1 MKFLIGCFG
10 ITRAPHAKDCDVNDM
25 CKIRLLVFALVG
37 IAFFGSIAAYAQS
50 PTTPTLLRIADRYWM
65 QPDVVYGSANNTPL
79 KLDIWYPR
87 DSSTP
92 APTLVF
98 IHGGGWIFGSKEG
111 AVYQL
116 LPYLERG
123 WRVVNVEYRMAGNS
137 LAPGAV
143 EDTRCALRWIYRSA
157 KQWNFDTSKIVL
169 TGQSAGGHLSLITGM
184 LPDGTPLDN
193 RCYAD
198 AKYGDVPMKVAA
210 IVNWYGIS
218 DVNDLI
224 QGPNLKNYAVMWMGA
239 MPNAAE
245 VARSVSPLTYVRA
258 GLPPIITIHGDKDDV
273 VPYTQA
279 TRLKEALDK
288 AGVTNRLVTVSGGGH
303 GMFTQEQYVMAYGEI
318 WKFLRDNKVTQ

>member
-1 MKFLIGCFG
+1 MKRLIATIIFT
-10 ITRAPHAKDCDVNDM
+10 IFT
-25 CKIRLLVFALVG
+25 
-37 IAFFGSIAAYAQS
+37 AAYVAAQS
-50 PTTPTLLRIADRYWM
+50 TTPSLLTIADRYWM
-65 QPDVVYGSANNTPL
+65 QPDVVYGGANNTAL

-87 DSSTP
+87 DNPNPTP
-92 APTLVF
+92 TVIF

-116 LPYLERG
+116 LPYLEKG
-123 WRVVNVEYRMAGNS
+123 WRAVNVEYRMAGNS
-137 LAPGAV
+137 LAPGSV
-143 EDTRCALRWIYRSA
+143 EDTRCALRWVFRNA
-157 KQWNFDTSKIVL
+157 KQYNFDTTKIVL

-210 IVNWYGIS
+210 IVNWYGIA

-224 QGPNLKNYAVMWMGA
+224 AGPNLKNYAAMWMGS

-245 VARSVSPLTYVRA
+245 VAKSVSPLTYVRS

-273 VPYTQA
+273 VPYAHA
-279 TRLKEALDK
+279 TRLKDELDK
-288 AGVTNRLVTVSGGGH
+288 AKVPNQLVTIPGGGH
-303 GMFTQEQYVMAYGEI
+303 GMFTKAQYETAYTEI
-318 WKFLRDNKVTQ
+318 WRFLRENKVAQ

>member
-1 MKFLIGCFG
+1 M
-10 ITRAPHAKDCDVNDM
+10 RV
-25 CKIRLLVFALVG
+25 KILNVVFLLVILALFAAC
-37 IAFFGSIAAYAQS
+37 AFGQQVTAPS
-50 PTTPTLLRIADRYWM
+50 LLQIADRYWM
-65 QPDVVYGSANNTPL
+65 QPDVVYGTANNTPL

-87 DSSTP
+87 DSKTP
-92 APTLVF
+92 TPTLVY

-111 AVYQL
+111 AVYQF

-143 EDTRCALRWIYRSA
+143 EDTRCALRWIYRNA
-157 KQWNFDTSKIVL
+157 KQYNFDTSKIVL
-169 TGQSAGGHLSLITGM
+169 TGHSAGGHLSLITGM

-224 QGPNLKNYAVMWMGA
+224 QGPNLKNYAAMWMGA
-239 MPNAAE
+239 MPNAEE
-245 VARSVSPLTYVRA
+245 VAKSVSPLTYVRS

-273 VPYTQA
+273 VPYAQA

-288 AGVTNRLVTVSGGGH
+288 AGDPNQLVTVHGGGH
-303 GMFTQEQYVMAYGEI
+303 GMFQQADYERAFVEI
-318 WKFLRDNKVTQ
+318 WKFLKENRVTQ

>member
-1 MKFLIGCFG
+1 MNTLIRSVIFVMV
-10 ITRAPHAKDCDVNDM
+10 ASV
-25 CKIRLLVFALVG
+25 
-37 IAFFGSIAAYAQS
+37 SIAAQHK
-50 PTTPTLLRIADRYWM
+50 TTSSLLEIGDRYWM

-87 DSSTP
+87 DNP
-92 APTLVF
+92 NPTTTVVY

-137 LAPGAV
+137 LAPGSV
-143 EDTRCALRWIYRSA
+143 EDTRCALRWIYRNA
-157 KQWNFDTSKIVL
+157 AQYKFDTSKIIL
-169 TGQSAGGHLSLITGM
+169 TGHSAGGHLSLITGM
-184 LPDGTPLDN
+184 LPDGTALDN

-224 QGPNLKNYAVMWMGA
+224 KGPNVRNYAAMWMGSL
-239 MPNAAE
+239 PNAEE
-245 VARSVSPLTYVRA
+245 VAKSVSPLTYVRP
-258 GLPPIITIHGDKDDV
+258 GLPPIISIHGDKDSV
-273 VPYTQA
+273 VPYSHSV
-279 TRLKEALDK
+279 RLHEALK
-288 AGVTNRLVTVSGGGH
+288 KTKNVERLVTIVGGDH
-303 GMFTQEQYVMAYGEI
+303 GMFTKEQYTRGYDAI
-318 WKFLRDNKVTQ
+318 WRFLAENKIP

>member
-1 MKFLIGCFG
+1 MKKIIFVIIFLAAFS
-10 ITRAPHAKDCDVNDM
+10 HASAQQATSPS
-25 CKIRLLVFALVG
+25 LL
-37 IAFFGSIAAYAQS
+37 Q
-50 PTTPTLLRIADRYWM
+50 IADRFWM

-87 DSSTP
+87 DNPNPTP
-92 APTLVF
+92 VIVY

-123 WRVVNVEYRMAGNS
+123 WRAVNVEYRMAANS
-137 LAPGAV
+137 LAPGSV
-143 EDTRCALRWIYRSA
+143 EDTRCALRWIYRNA
-157 KQWNFDTSKIVL
+157 KQYNFDTTKIVL
-169 TGQSAGGHLSLITGM
+169 TGHSAGGHLSLITGM
-184 LPDGTPLDN
+184 LPDGTALDN
-193 RCYAD
+193 RCYAG
-198 AKYGDVPMKVAA
+198 AQYGDVPLKVAS

-245 VARSVSPLTYVRA
+245 VAKSVSPLTYVRP

-279 TRLKEALDK
+279 VRLHQELTKSGDVNKLI
-288 AGVTNRLVTVSGGGH
+288 TVKGGGH
-303 GMFTQEQYVMAYGEI
+303 GMFTQPEYVNGFEEI
-318 WKFLRDNKVTQ
+318 WKFLKDNKVTQ

>member
-1 MKFLIGCFG
+1 MRNHKRIIVILASLLIAVAC
-10 ITRAPHAKDCDVNDM
+10 
-25 CKIRLLVFALVG
+25 
-37 IAFFGSIAAYAQS
+37 AAAQAQDKS
-50 PTTPTLLRIADRYWM
+50 TTPLLLTIADRYWM
-65 QPDVVYGSANNTPL
+65 QPDVVYNTANNTPL

-87 DSSTP
+87 DNSTP
-92 APTLVF
+92 TPTVVF

-123 WRVVNVEYRMAGNS
+123 WRVVNVEYRMASNS
-137 LAPGAV
+137 LAPAAV
-143 EDTRCALRWIYRSA
+143 EDTRCALRWIVRNA
-157 KQWNFDTSKIVL
+157 KQWNFDTSKIIL

-198 AKYGDVPMKVAA
+198 AKYGDVPIKVAA

-224 QGPNLKNYAVMWMGA
+224 QGPNLKNYAPMWMGSQT
-239 MPNAAE
+239 NAAE
-245 VARSVSPLTYVRA
+245 IAKSVSPLTYVRP

-279 TRLKEALDK
+279 VRLRDALDK
-288 AGVTNRLVTVSGGGH
+288 AHDFNKLVTIPGGGH
-303 GMFTQEQYVMAYGEI
+303 GLFTQQQYETAWAEI
-318 WKFLRDNKVTQ
+318 WKFLKDNKVTQ

>member
-1 MKFLIGCFG
+1 MKGLSWRVSAFLWISISVVVSGFSQQA
-10 ITRAPHAKDCDVNDM
+10 TSPS
-25 CKIRLLVFALVG
+25 LLQ
-37 IAFFGSIAAYAQS
+37 IS
-50 PTTPTLLRIADRYWM
+50 DRYWM

-87 DSSTP
+87 DNPNPT
-92 APTLVF
+92 PTLVY

-143 EDTRCALRWIYRSA
+143 EDARCALRWIFRNA
-157 KQWNFDTSKIVL
+157 TQNKFDTSKIVV
-169 TGQSAGGHLSLITGM
+169 TGHSAGGHLSLIAGM
-184 LPDGTPLDN
+184 LPDGTSLDN

-210 IVNWYGIS
+210 IVNWYGIT
-218 DVNDLI
+218 DVNDVI

-239 MPNAAE
+239 LPNSAE
-245 VARSVSPLTYVRA
+245 LAKSVSPLSYVRP

-279 TRLKEALDK
+279 TRLHDALNK
-288 AGVTNRLVTVSGGGH
+288 TGNVNKLVTVKGGGH
-303 GMFTQEQYVMAYGEI
+303 GMFTQPDYVMAFDEI
-318 WKFLRDNKVTQ
+318 WKFLKDNMAQ

>member
-1 MKFLIGCFG
+1 M
-10 ITRAPHAKDCDVNDM
+10 
-25 CKIRLLVFALVG
+25 IRSTLLVCFLVLSCMTG
-37 IAFFGSIAAYAQS
+37 FSQHRS
-50 PTTPTLLRIADRYWM
+50 TPSLLEIGDRYWM

-87 DSSTP
+87 DNDRPTP
-92 APTLVF
+92 TVVY

-137 LAPGAV
+137 LAPGSV
-143 EDTRCALRWIYRSA
+143 EDTRCALRWIHRNA
-157 KQWNFDTSKIVL
+157 AQWKFDTSKIVL
-169 TGQSAGGHLSLITGM
+169 TGHSAGGHLSLITGM

-210 IVNWYGIS
+210 IVNWYGVS

-224 QGPNLKNYAVMWMGA
+224 QGPNLKNYAVMWMGSL
-239 MPNAAE
+239 PNAAE
-245 VARSVSPLTYVRA
+245 VAKSVSPLTYVRA
-258 GLPPIITIHGDKDDV
+258 GLPPVITIHGDKDDV
-273 VPYTQA
+273 VPYTHA
-279 TRLKEALDK
+279 TRLHDALTK
-288 AGVTNRLVTVSGGGH
+288 AGDVNKLITIKGGGH
-303 GMFTQEQYVMAYGEI
+303 GMFAQQDYATAFDEI
-318 WKFLRDNKVTQ
+318 WKFLKDNKVQ

>member
-1 MKFLIGCFG
+1 MKKLILVLVVMPLG
-10 ITRAPHAKDCDVNDM
+10 IAS
-25 CKIRLLVFALVG
+25 VFA
-37 IAFFGSIAAYAQS
+37 QHR
-50 PTTPTLLRIADRYWM
+50 TTPSLLEIGDRYWM

-87 DSSTP
+87 DNP
-92 APTLVF
+92 NPTTTVVY

-137 LAPGAV
+137 LAPGSV
-143 EDTRCALRWIYRSA
+143 EDTRCALRWIYRNA
-157 KQWNFDTSKIVL
+157 AQWKFDTSKIIL
-169 TGQSAGGHLSLITGM
+169 TGHSAGGHLSLITGM
-184 LPDGTPLDN
+184 LPDGTLLDN

-224 QGPNLKNYAVMWMGA
+224 KGPNVKNYAVMWMGSL
-239 MPNAAE
+239 PNAEE
-245 VARSVSPLTYVRA
+245 VAKSVSPLTYVRT
-258 GLPPIITIHGDKDDV
+258 GLPPIITLHGNKDDV
-273 VPYTQA
+273 VPYTHA
-279 TRLKEALDK
+279 TRLHEALK
-288 AGVTNRLVTVSGGGH
+288 KTNNIETLVTIDGGGH
-303 GMFTQEQYVMAYGEI
+303 GMFTKEQYTKGFDAI
-318 WKFLRDNKVTQ
+318 WKFLKDNKLDQ

>member
-1 MKFLIGCFG
+1 MKRLIATIIFT
-10 ITRAPHAKDCDVNDM
+10 IFT
-25 CKIRLLVFALVG
+25 
-37 IAFFGSIAAYAQS
+37 AAYVAAQS
-50 PTTPTLLRIADRYWM
+50 TTPSLLTIADRYWM
-65 QPDVVYGSANNTPL
+65 QPDVVYGGANNTAL

-87 DSSTP
+87 DNPNPTP
-92 APTLVF
+92 TVIF

-116 LPYLERG
+116 LPYLEKG
-123 WRVVNVEYRMAGNS
+123 WRAVNVEYRMAGNS
-137 LAPGAV
+137 LAPGSV
-143 EDTRCALRWIYRSA
+143 EDTRCALRWVFRNA
-157 KQWNFDTSKIVL
+157 KQYNFDTTKIVL

-210 IVNWYGIS
+210 IVNWYGIA

-224 QGPNLKNYAVMWMGA
+224 AGPNLKNYAAMWMGS

-245 VARSVSPLTYVRA
+245 VAKSVSPLTYVRS

-273 VPYTQA
+273 VPYAHA
-279 TRLKEALDK
+279 TRLKDALDK
-288 AGVTNRLVTVSGGGH
+288 AKVPNQLVTIPGGGH
-303 GMFTQEQYVMAYGEI
+303 GMFTKAQYETAYTEI
-318 WKFLRDNKVTQ
+318 WRFLRENKVAQ